1 MKILVLSDSH
11 GRVENAVQAVEI
23 TRPDAIFHLGDG
35 WRDAQ
40 ELSARFP
47 DIPLTQ
53 VPGNCDFGT
62 LSQAELLVCLEGH
75 TLLLAHGHTLS
86 VKQSLLPAM
95 YRAQEVGAEM
105 LLYGHT
111 HFASIDERNGIFFLN
126 PGSIGD
132 YSRPFYG
139 IVTVEN
145 GKLDART
152 VPLYPPKK

>member
-11 GRVENAVQAVEI
+11 GNVENAVQAVEI
-23 TRPDAIFHLGDG
+23 TRPDAVFHLGDG

-40 ELSARFP
+40 SIAERFP
-47 DIPLTQ
+47 NLPLTQ

-62 LSQAELLVCLEGH
+62 SAQSELLVCLEGH

-95 YRAQEVGAEM
+95 YRAQEVGAQL

-111 HFASIDERNGIFFLN
+111 HHASIDERNGVFFLN

-132 YSRPFYG
+132 RFRPSYA
-139 IVTVEN
+139 VLELTEE
-145 GKLDART
+145 KML
-152 VPLYPPKK
+152 PSLYRL